1 MPGVAVKGRDKAGGE
16 QGRSVKQ
23 DWFRLT
29 TPGQSGSS
37 DPVITVGDAV
47 TTMAMAHM
55 TLP

>member
-1 MPGVAVKGRDKAGGE
+1 MPGVAVKGRDKAGDR
-16 QGRSVKQ
+16 QGKTVKH

-29 TPGQSGSS
+29 TPGASGSS
-37 DPVITVGDAV
+37 DPVITAAMPS